1 MLALLRNRCDQGAA
15 GVMVTHEPRYAA
27 WADRV
32 VFLRDG
38 SIVDQT
44 VATSAESLLAAEGAE

>member
-1 MLALLRNRCDQGAA
+1 
-15 GVMVTHEPRYAA
+15 MVTHEPRYAA

-38 SIVDQT
+38 SVVDQT
-44 VATSAESLLAAEGAE
+44 LTGHADAESLLAPEAAK

>member
-1 MLALLRNRCDQGAA
+1 
-15 GVMVTHEPRYAA
+15 MVTHEPRYAA

-44 VATSAESLLAAEGAE
+44 LTTGADSLLSAGIAGTAGTTEAAT